1 MAAATDL
8 PWIDP
13 AEPLAATGRAVITTD
28 PPGAVPSGNRAAQ
41 HRSGWTA
48 AEAIGRDIAELTV
61 PEVGQDVAADIMAAV
76 RDGISWWITPEAAFE
91 LLVEVCPGA
100 SGDDPGRVPP
110 RPGRRPADVTAARSG
125 GAVPGGSLTRPARHR
140 C

>member
-28 PPGAVPSGNRAAQ
+28 PPGAVPSWNRAAQ

-48 AEAIGRDIAELTV
+48 AEAIGRDIAELNV
-61 PEVGQDVAADIMAAV
+61 PEVGQEVAADIMARGAGRDFLVDHPGGRVRAV
-76 RDGISWWITPEAAFE
+76 A
-91 LLVEVCPGA
+91 EVCPGA
-100 SGDDPGRVPP
+100 SGDDPGRVS
-110 RPGRRPADVTAARSG
+110 RRVVAGDLPM
-125 GAVPGGSLTRPARHR
+125 
-140 C
+140 

>member
-1 MAAATDL
+1 MVIAALNSRRPRVSAPTVQVMAAATDL

-28 PPGAVPSGNRAAQ
+28 PPAAVPSWNRAAQ

-61 PEVGQDVAADIMAAV
+61 PEVGQEVAADIMA
-76 RDGISWWITPEAAFE
+76 R
-91 LLVEVCPGA
+91 GA
-100 SGDDPGRVPP
+100 
-110 RPGRRPADVTAARSG
+110 
-125 GAVPGGSLTRPARHR
+125 
-140 C
+140 

>member
-8 PWIDP
+8 PWIAP

-61 PEVGQDVAADIMAAV
+61 PEVGQEVAADIMA
-76 RDGISWWITPEAAFE
+76 R
-91 LLVEVCPGA
+91 GA
-100 SGDDPGRVPP
+100 
-110 RPGRRPADVTAARSG
+110 
-125 GAVPGGSLTRPARHR
+125 
-140 C
+140 